1 MLVADFASGSQRGSA
16 DTNAR
21 SLSSKTTGVS
31 TLSTKFIDLHYS
43 NTHHRLCTDIDNL
56 SRTHLSGTLAIINV
70 TLKGDNR
77 HILVLRVLGEEA
89 LLQYNSMTAED
100 YQPNEARAIPKGGGV
115 PAVRSTLVPKHS
127 LPNSAGGP
135 WYPAQRRGWG
145 QTYHSS
151 MPVSLSNRQRDPIHS
166 SSARSTDRTY
176 SARRTSNV
184 VARPPNRM
192 PSSEGRDFSRDRRA
206 AYRHRSS
213 VPAFEGRRA
222 PGFRRPLSADEE
234 MQSGRLGNS
243 KRPKPEPVEE
253 PLRDTHEIVY
263 DVPECSRGDTKQARS
278 KKRAFIKQSI
288 EEIRERFDAKIHSHQ
303 INHGKLTI
311 SYSYDDNFPASPV
324 GDGTKGHSY
333 RFGDEKLTEQ
343 VVEGNL
349 KLEDIDEYLYTGNTR
364 GPCTTGEKD
373 RTADKEVSTQ
383 HKLRSKRY
391 ERKGKAPVH
400 GPQLATIP
408 PVIDMSNINYRP
420 FRSGALT
427 FSNDSFY
434 EVPTKGPNSVPA
446 SSRAQYRNAIQ
457 ESLETEKLP
466 QPESEVSHNSL
477 TPESVTIEILDTPSP
492 SPHLNPDYD
501 LDDFDF
507 VPEDLLDSP
516 QCLRLDEAGEEFA
529 LRIRKEERDK
539 PRRLLHARSR
549 DKSFLVSAHAAVHEI
564 THSTPRFEILLS
576 IHERFC

>member
-1 MLVADFASGSQRGSA
+1 
-16 DTNAR
+16 
-21 SLSSKTTGVS
+21 
-31 TLSTKFIDLHYS
+31 
-43 NTHHRLCTDIDNL
+43 
-56 SRTHLSGTLAIINV
+56 
-70 TLKGDNR
+70 
-77 HILVLRVLGEEA
+77 
-89 LLQYNSMTAED
+89 MTAED

-151 MPVSLSNRQRDPIHS
+151 MPVSLSNRQREPIHS

-176 SARRTSNV
+176 SARRISNV

-213 VPAFEGRRA
+213 VPAFEVRRA
-222 PGFRRPLSADEE
+222 PGSRRPLSADEE

-278 KKRAFIKQSI
+278 QKRAFIKQSI

-333 RFGDEKLTEQ
+333 RFGDEKSTEQ
-343 VVEGNL
+343 VVKRSSSPSGSNL

-364 GPCTTGEKD
+364 GSCTIGEKD

-420 FRSGALT
+420 FRSGALI

-434 EVPTKGPNSVPA
+434 EVPTKGPDSVPA
-446 SSRAQYRNAIQ
+446 SLRAQSTASQDEELTGYCNASQ
-457 ESLETEKLP
+457 ESLETEKFP
-466 QPESEVSHNSL
+466 QPESEVSHKLL
-477 TPESVTIEILDTPSP
+477 TPEPVTIEILDTPSP

-501 LDDFDF
+501 LDDFDLA
-507 VPEDLLDSP
+507 PEDILDSP
-516 QCLRLDEAGEEFA
+516 PCLRLDEAGEEFA
-529 LRIRKEERDK
+529 LRVRKEERDK
-539 PRRLLHARSR
+539 PRRLLHARNR
-549 DKSFLVSAHAAVHEI
+549 DMSFLVSAHAAVHEI

-576 IHERFC
+576 IHEHYC

>member
-1 MLVADFASGSQRGSA
+1 
-16 DTNAR
+16 
-21 SLSSKTTGVS
+21 
-31 TLSTKFIDLHYS
+31 
-43 NTHHRLCTDIDNL
+43 
-56 SRTHLSGTLAIINV
+56 
-70 TLKGDNR
+70 
-77 HILVLRVLGEEA
+77 
-89 LLQYNSMTAED
+89 MTAED

-151 MPVSLSNRQRDPIHS
+151 MPVSLSNRQREPIHS

-213 VPAFEGRRA
+213 VPAFEVRRA
-222 PGFRRPLSADEE
+222 PGSRRPLSVDEE

-243 KRPKPEPVEE
+243 KRPKPEHVEE

-278 KKRAFIKQSI
+278 QKRAFIKQSI

-333 RFGDEKLTEQ
+333 RFGDEKSTEQ
-343 VVEGNL
+343 VVKRSSSPSGSNL

-364 GPCTTGEKD
+364 GSCTTGERD

-383 HKLRSKRY
+383 HKSRSKRY

-420 FRSGALT
+420 FRSGALI

-434 EVPTKGPNSVPA
+434 EVPTKGPDSVPA
-446 SSRAQYRNAIQ
+446 SSRAQSTASEDEELTGYRNAIQ
-457 ESLETEKLP
+457 ESLEIEKLP

-477 TPESVTIEILDTPSP
+477 TPEPVTIEILDTPSPSP

-501 LDDFDF
+501 LDDVDLA
-507 VPEDLLDSP
+507 PEDLLDSP

-576 IHERFC
+576 IYERLC